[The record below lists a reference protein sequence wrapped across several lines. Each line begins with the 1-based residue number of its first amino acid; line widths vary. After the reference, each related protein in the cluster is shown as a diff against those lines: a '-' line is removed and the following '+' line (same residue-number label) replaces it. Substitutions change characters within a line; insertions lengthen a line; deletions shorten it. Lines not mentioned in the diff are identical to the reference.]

1 VGHSQPCIIG
11 TDNDAIIGTLSDGQ
25 QPADGTP
32 LSGLR
37 NPSFSQAVSK
47 RFYP

>member
-25 QPADGTP
+25 QLVDG
-32 LSGLR
+32 
-37 NPSFSQAVSK
+37 AC
-47 RFYP
+47 